1 MSVSNGVLQNE
12 AKQDRG
18 SSDGQSEAKHA
29 PVNMKNLDEL
39 LNFINGTDSDGAKV
53 DSNQSSRAAK
63 RARQKQR
70 KVSVWHMHIL
80 QLYVMVGVGLVSQLH
95 KNLYVGICL

>member
-1 MSVSNGVLQNE
+1 MLQNE

-18 SSDGQSEAKHA
+18 SIDGQLEAKHA

-39 LNFINGTDSDGAKV
+39 LNFINGTDSDGAKA
-53 DSNQSSRAAK
+53 DNQSSRAAK

-70 KVSVWHMHIL
+70 KVSL
-80 QLYVMVGVGLVSQLH
+80 
-95 KNLYVGICL
+95 